1 MKVCYLPFQDESILQ
16 IHPVVGQSKKEFN
29 NFELWWDEEGNICA
43 IVIKKY
49 NEELREFEKNLRVIQ
64 LGGMKTQVEFGVY
77 DMGKIKGTLR
87 RTEIYEDR

>member
-16 IHPVVGQSKKEFN
+16 IHPVVGQSKKKFN

-43 IVIKKY
+43 IVVKKY

-64 LGGMKTQVEFGVY
+64 LNG
-77 DMGKIKGTLR
+77 IWKGIHVTDKDINEVREVLLKR
-87 RTEIYEDR
+87 LEEKW